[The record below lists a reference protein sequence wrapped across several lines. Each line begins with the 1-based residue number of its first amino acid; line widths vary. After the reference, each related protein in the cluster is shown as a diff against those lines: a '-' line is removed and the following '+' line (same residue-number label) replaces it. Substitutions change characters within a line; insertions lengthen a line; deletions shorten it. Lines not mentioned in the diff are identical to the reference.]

1 MVSVGLDYRCCEFS
15 FNSVL
20 MLQIV
25 SKCRS
30 VFMSCVLFEHCFIIE
45 IRSHDRQF
53 EINTYLLTHMENSK
67 IGGILTPKPLN

>member
-1 MVSVGLDYRCCEFS
+1 MVSVGLDYRFCELS

-30 VFMSCVLFEHCFIIE
+30 VFYVLCTVWTLFYYLA
-45 IRSHDRQF
+45 IRHHDRQF
-53 EINTYLLTHMENSK
+53 
-67 IGGILTPKPLN
+67 

>member
-1 MVSVGLDYRCCEFS
+1 VAHDWILNKQTRFCELS

-45 IRSHDRQF
+45 LFSLM
-53 EINTYLLTHMENSK
+53 TASLK
-67 IGGILTPKPLN
+67 

>member
-1 MVSVGLDYRCCEFS
+1 MVSVGLDYRFCELS

-30 VFMSCVLFEHCFIIE
+30 VFMSCVLFENCFIIE
-45 IRSHDRQF
+45 LFGLMTAS
-53 EINTYLLTHMENSK
+53 LK
-67 IGGILTPKPLN
+67 

>member
-1 MVSVGLDYRCCEFS
+1 MVSVGLDYRFCELS
-15 FNSVL
+15 FNYVL

-45 IRSHDRQF
+45 LFGLMTAS
-53 EINTYLLTHMENSK
+53 LK
-67 IGGILTPKPLN
+67 

>member
-1 MVSVGLDYRCCEFS
+1 MVPVGLDYRFCELS

-30 VFMSCVLFEHCFIIE
+30 VLCLVYCLNIVL
-45 IRSHDRQF
+45 
-53 EINTYLLTHMENSK
+53 LLSYSV
-67 IGGILTPKPLN
+67 P

>member
-1 MVSVGLDYRCCEFS
+1 MVSVGLDYRFCELS

-30 VFMSCVLFEHCFIIE
+30 DCVFMSCVLFEHCFIIE
-45 IRSHDRQF
+45 LFGPMTAS
-53 EINTYLLTHMENSK
+53 LK
-67 IGGILTPKPLN
+67 